1 VEGWYDDPFGRHE
14 YRYFDGAAWTHHV
27 ADLGVVGS
35 DPAIAVLPPVP
46 LSSPPGPEVNR
57 IARPGPP
64 VPGIGPRR
72 AVRPAEAEEWI
83 QREFHDAV
91 VDEFTTTTSAL
102 NLRLTSSSGGD
113 YRDAIQSVVRY
124 DALRLVTALVLDDDE
139 ISEFELPLFHGLLG
153 YFLQEPPDAL
163 DDEAIRTLIDGVE
176 RGFPPAPTETLRL
189 CRQVDDNVAR
199 AAGAAGGDGPRLA
212 QGYLQAL
219 ERLGRY
225 AITQTALAGS
235 ETEDAFHRFLCDQA
249 DSVGLELHGSVVDDE
264 DAPDDGESL
273 EDLLK
278 ELDARIGL
286 TEVKAEV
293 RTLINM
299 AQIDQQRRIAG
310 LPVAPVSNHL
320 VFTGNP
326 GTGKTT
332 IARLLSRIYAALGVL
347 ERGHLVETSRA
358 DLVAGFVG
366 QTSIKTEQVF
376 RSAIGGTLFI
386 DEAYSL
392 VSGSD
397 QDYGNEAV
405 ATLVKLMED
414 HRDEVVVVV
423 AGYTDLMGEFI
434 RSNPGLESRFK
445 QTIEFPDYSNDELV
459 AIFLKNC
466 TDNAMELSPDA
477 LHRLRGVIADLPRAR
492 DFGNGRTVRKL
503 FEHALALQANR
514 LAPLPGPLTA
524 EQLSLLLPEDINAP
538 LR

>member
-1 VEGWYDDPFGRHE
+1 MEGWYDDPFGRHE
-14 YRYFDGAAWTHHV
+14 YRYFDGTAWTHYV
-27 ADLGVVGS
+27 ADLGSIGS
-35 DPAIAVLPPVP
+35 DPAVAVLPPEP
-46 LSSPPGPEVNR
+46 TTPPPSPDEARV
-57 IARPGPP
+57 ARPGPP
-64 VPGIGPRR
+64 VGTTPGPAR

-91 VDEFTTTTSAL
+91 VDEFTNTTGEL
-102 NLRLTSSSGGD
+102 NLRVTSSSGTD

-124 DALRLVTALVLDDDE
+124 DALRVVTALVLDDE
-139 ISEFELPLFHGLLG
+139 EVSEFELPLFHGLLG
-153 YFLQEPPDAL
+153 YFLQESPDAL
-163 DDEAIRTLIDGVE
+163 DDEAVRTLVDGVE

-189 CRQVDDNVAR
+189 CKQVDDGVAR
-199 AAGAAGGDGPRLA
+199 ATDGGESHLAAS
-212 QGYLQAL
+212 YLRAL

-225 AITQTALAGS
+225 AIQQTALVGS
-235 ETEDAFHRFLCDQA
+235 ETEDAFGRFLRDQA
-249 DSVGLELHGSVVDDE
+249 ASVDLDLRDSVPEVDE
-264 DAPDDGESL
+264 DDDDGESL
-273 EDLLK
+273 EDLLR

-286 TEVKAEV
+286 SGVKDEV
-293 RTLINM
+293 RTLTNL
-299 AQIDQQRRIAG
+299 AQIDQQRRLAG

-320 VFTGNP
+320 VFSGNP

-358 DLVAGFVG
+358 DLVAGFIG
-366 QTSIKTEQVF
+366 QTAIKTEQVF
-376 RSAIGGTLFI
+376 TSALGGTLFI

-392 VSGSD
+392 VGAGE
-397 QDYGNEAV
+397 QDYGQEAI

-423 AGYTDLMGEFI
+423 AGYTDLMDDFI

-445 QTIEFPDYSNDELV
+445 QTIEFPDYTDDELV

-477 LHRLRGVIADLPRAR
+477 LERLREVVAGLPRGR
-492 DFGNGRTVRKL
+492 DFGNGRTMRKL

-514 LAPLPGPLTA
+514 LAPLPGPLSM
-524 EQLSLLLPEDINAP
+524 EQLSLLLPGDISP
-538 LR
+538 PER

>member
-1 VEGWYDDPFGRHE
+1 MEGWYDDPFGRHE
-14 YRYFDGAAWTHHV
+14 HRYFDGAAWTHHV

-35 DPAIAVLPPVP
+35 DPAVAVLPPP
-46 LSSPPGPEVNR
+46 PRTPPPGPDATR

-64 VPGIGPRR
+64 VAGIGPPR

-91 VDEFTTTTSAL
+91 VDEFTTTASEL
-102 NLRLTSSSGGD
+102 NLRVTSSSGGD

-139 ISEFELPLFHGLLG
+139 VSEFELPLFHGLLG
-153 YFLQEPPDAL
+153 YFLQEPPEAL
-163 DDEAIRTLIDGVE
+163 DDEAIRTLIEGVE

-189 CRQVDDNVAR
+189 CKQVDDGVAR
-199 AAGAAGGDGPRLA
+199 ATEGTESRLA
-212 QGYLQAL
+212 QSYLQAL

-225 AITQTALAGS
+225 AITQTALVGS
-235 ETEDAFHRFLCDQA
+235 ETEDSFHRFLRDQA
-249 DSVGLELHGSVVDDE
+249 ESVGLDVRDTVVDVE

-273 EDLLK
+273 EDLLQ

-293 RTLINM
+293 RTLTNL
-299 AQIDQQRRIAG
+299 AQIDQQRRNAG

-320 VFTGNP
+320 VFSGNP

-347 ERGHLVETSRA
+347 DRGHLVETSRA

-366 QTSIKTEQVF
+366 QTAIKTEQVF
-376 RSAIGGTLFI
+376 TSALGGTLFI

-392 VSGSD
+392 VGGGE
-397 QDYGNEAV
+397 QDYGNEAI

-414 HRDEVVVVV
+414 HRDEIVVVV
-423 AGYTDLMGEFI
+423 AGYTDLMDEFI

-445 QTIEFPDYSNDELV
+445 QTIEFPDYSDDELV

-466 TDNAMELSPDA
+466 TDNAMELSPEA
-477 LHRLRGVIADLPRAR
+477 LGRLRAVVADLPRGR
-492 DFGNGRTVRKL
+492 DFGNGRTMRKL

-524 EQLSLLLPEDINAP
+524 EQLSLLLPEDIDAP
-538 LR
+538 QR